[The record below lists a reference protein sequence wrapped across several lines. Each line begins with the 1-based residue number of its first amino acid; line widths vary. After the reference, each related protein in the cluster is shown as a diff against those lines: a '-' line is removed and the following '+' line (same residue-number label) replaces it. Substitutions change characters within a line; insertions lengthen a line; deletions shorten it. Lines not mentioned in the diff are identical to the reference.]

1 MESVVFKPLCKS
13 PDIIFMGTPEFAV
26 PSLRSLHQR
35 GYHIK
40 RVITQPDRPKG
51 RGRRLTP
58 SAVKI
63 EAERLGLEL
72 IQPERLIE
80 DLINDADLIIVV
92 AFGRVIKKEFLIAPG
107 YGIINVHPSL
117 LPRYRGAAPIQWAIM
132 NNEKETGISIIKME
146 EGLDSGPI
154 LYQKRVKIREDES
167 AGELSKRLAEESAS
181 SLLEFLGQWQRGV
194 IVGRIQDD
202 SEATFAPKITKDM
215 KKVDWNESARKVSS
229 KIRALDPAPGATTL
243 LNDVEIKLFRARL
256 EKEGVSGTVPG
267 RVKVERGRM
276 LVDTIDG
283 IVEIRELQYPGR
295 KRIRAS
301 EFIKGYRIS
310 DGLILGSGKD

>member
-13 PDIIFMGTPEFAV
+13 PDIIFMGTPEFAI

-72 IQPERLIE
+72 KQPERLTV
-80 DLINDADLIIVV
+80 DLVKDVDLAIVV
-92 AFGRVIKKEFLIAPG
+92 AFGKIIKRELLNAPR

-117 LPRYRGAAPIQWAIM
+117 LPKYRGAAPIQWAIM
-132 NNEKETGISIIKME
+132 NNEKETGITIIKME

-154 LYQKRVKIREDES
+154 LYQKRVKIGEDES

-181 SLLEFLGQWQRGV
+181 SLLEFLMYWQKGSIR
-194 IVGRIQDD
+194 GRIQDD
-202 SEATFAPKITKDM
+202 SEATLAPKITPDM
-215 KKVDWNESARKVSS
+215 KRVDWKESARKVCS

-243 LNDVEIKLFRARL
+243 LNGVEIKLFSARV

-283 IVEIRELQYPGR
+283 IVEIRELQYPGK
-295 KRIRAS
+295 KRIGAS
-301 EFIKGYRIS
+301 EFIRGYRIS